1 MEPEDSSGE
10 ITMLLQK
17 VRAGEAHAT
26 ERLIPLVMGELQRLA
41 RSYLR
46 SERVGHTLQP
56 TALVNEAYLH
66 LVSGQERDWQ
76 TRAHFIG
83 VTASIMRRVLV
94 DHARRRR
101 AAKRDGGVA
110 VGLALEHYNARPGSE
125 DEKLIALSDALDRL
139 EKLSP
144 RQRQVVEMRH
154 FGGLS
159 IQETAEA
166 LGVSDMTVK
175 RDWIAARAW
184 LKRELQPGGP
194 A

>member
-1 MEPEDSSGE
+1 VEPEDSSGE